1 MSRIE
6 KLEVGP
12 DGWDAW
18 MTPEGGEIRIVC
30 CDCGLAHDHQF
41 RVRKGKIEWRSRRNE
56 RSTAQ
61 VRRHMKGKQ

>member
-1 MSRIE
+1 MKIE
-6 KLEVGP
+6 EAKVGL
-12 DGWDAW
+12 DGWDDW
-18 MTPEGGEIRIVC
+18 VSPERGKTRIIC

-61 VRRHMKGKQ
+61 VRRHMKKK